1 MKWSDGP
8 YVCSLVD
15 ESNVLM
21 GQCIRSNESRWN
33 AVNYE
38 LVSIDG
44 VYCRVF
50 RSPLAGSPFDTVDEA
65 KRRVEISISAN

>member
-8 YVCSLVD
+8 YVCSLMD

-21 GQCIRSNESRWN
+21 GQCILSNESRWN

-38 LVSIDG
+38 LDG
-44 VYCRVF
+44 LFCRKLPA
-50 RSPLAGSPFDTVDEA
+50 PLAGSPFDTVDEA
-65 KRRVEISISAN
+65 KRMVELSISAE